1 MPSTETAQNAPEA
14 LVLPTM
20 TEVTQGPDGTP
31 LSDGTADVVLVPM
44 AGEGGEE
51 QLVALA
57 FTSVPALVE
66 AIGEKQPWVIIP
78 TRQVRETL
86 SGSGAVAVLIDPQL
100 ADSTDGGSASG

>member
-1 MPSTETAQNAPEA
+1 MPSTETTQIASEA

-20 TEVTQGPDGTP
+20 TEMPQGPDGAP
-31 LSDGTADVVLVPM
+31 LSDGAADVVLVPM
-44 AGEGGEE
+44 AGEGGAE

-86 SGSGAVAVLIDPQL
+86 RGSGAAAVLIDPGP
-100 ADSTDGGSASG
+100 ADGMEGRSSG